1 METHERSIRVS
12 DNGDRRRKLMN
23 RLNSVVALVALCLVW
38 LVVAKMIDSPLIL
51 PDFVET
57 MKQFIGCWTDK
68 RVMSN
73 LWITLRRVLTGT
85 AYAIIVGTILGL
97 AMGYSEKIMR
107 ALSPIV
113 NSIRQ
118 VPIMAWVPLSIVWFG
133 LGDGPTVF
141 LIFMS
146 AVFPLIINLIAG
158 VAGIDENYINAAR
171 SMGAN
176 TFAIYRDIIIPGAL
190 PGFLTGCRLAVGS
203 GWMSVICA
211 EFIATSKGFGY
222 LMIEAQERLQTSKLY
237 ALMIMSAIV
246 GFAIDQLIRFL
257 ERKLTAWRVKDGNFK
272 D

>member
-1 METHERSIRVS
+1 MIVLFCLLWFIAAK
-12 DNGDRRRKLMN
+12 KL
-23 RLNSVVALVALCLVW
+23 
-38 LVVAKMIDSPLIL
+38 DSPLIL

-57 MKQFIGCWTDK
+57 MKNFINCWTDE

-73 LWITLRRVLTGT
+73 MWITLRRVLTGS
-85 AYAIIVGTILGL
+85 AYAIIVGTVLGL

-107 ALSPIV
+107 ALSPVV

-118 VPIMAWVPLSIVWFG
+118 IPIMAWVPLSIIWFG
-133 LGDGPTVF
+133 LGEGPTVF

-146 AVFPLIINLIAG
+146 AVFPLIINTIAG

-176 TFAIYRDIIIPGAL
+176 TAAIYRDIIIPGTL
-190 PGFLTGCRLAVGS
+190 PGFLTGCRLAVGA

-222 LMIEAQERLQTSKLY
+222 LMIEAQERLQTSRLY

-246 GFAIDQLIRFL
+246 GFVIDRLIHLL
-257 ERKLTAWRVKDGNFK
+257 EKKLTAWRVKDGNFK